1 MLVHYGNFYVNE
13 SLAAVTALDKLYLPA
28 CTCEAFS
35 LAHDAFAELNKVWS
49 SHGVV
54 TEANWVVLASYTAA
68 WDCTEC
74 AVLILRP
81 CHFSPKANKQEQ
93 NPQPG

>member
-1 MLVHYGNFYVNE
+1 MLYGNFYVNE
-13 SLAAVTALDKLYLPA
+13 SLAALTALNKLYLPA

-35 LAHDAFAELNKVWS
+35 LANDAFAELNKVWS
-49 SHGVV
+49 SLGVV

-68 WDCTEC
+68 WDCTERT
-74 AVLILRP
+74 VLILGSCP
-81 CHFSPKANKQEQ
+81 FSSKTHKQKQ